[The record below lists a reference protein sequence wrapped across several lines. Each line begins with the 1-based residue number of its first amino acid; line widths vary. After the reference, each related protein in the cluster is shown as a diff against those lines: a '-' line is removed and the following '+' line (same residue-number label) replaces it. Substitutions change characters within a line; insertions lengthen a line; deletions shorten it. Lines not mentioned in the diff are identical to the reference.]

1 MDENY
6 FDHLAGL
13 CESGDEDNLL
23 ELEKDLWNRPVSDF
37 SDVDV
42 DAAYSRIHGVIQR
55 GRFRR
60 AAKYALVACPAFALA
75 LVLGLWFGKDSD
87 KNVVPPAPEVLY
99 SEMVS
104 GHGDVVELTLFDGS
118 HISLNSE
125 TSLVYPESGGASR
138 RELYLRG
145 EAMFEVAK
153 DSEHPFVVHAGG
165 SQIVA
170 TGTKFNVRSYGD
182 EDQTTTT
189 LVEGGVEVLIPGQ
202 VHPITLTP
210 GMALVVDNRTSDVS
224 LFKVAEGAMPKW
236 QDGEFNAY
244 HLTLAQICRDMERRF
259 GVKIMIADSRIA
271 SKVYYAS
278 FVNDE
283 GVDGILA
290 ALNVRKD
297 FRVKKQDSFYYIY

>member
-1 MDENY
+1 MDESF
-6 FDHLAGL
+6 FDHLSEL
-13 CESGDEDNLL
+13 CESGDENDLI
-23 ELEKDLWNRPVSDF
+23 ELEKELWNRPAPDF
-37 SDVDV
+37 PGVDV
-42 DAAYSRIHGVIQR
+42 NQAYSRFYGVIQR
-55 GRFRR
+55 GRLRR
-60 AAKYALVACPAFALA
+60 AVRYAVVACPAFALA
-75 LVLGLWFGKDSD
+75 LVLGLWLGKNTGQAVPSFTE
-87 KNVVPPAPEVLY
+87 VVY
-99 SEMVS
+99 SEIVS
-104 GHGDVVELTLFDGS
+104 GHGDVEEITLYDGS
-118 HISLNSE
+118 RVSLNAE
-125 TSLVYPESGGASR
+125 TSLVYPESAGTGN

-145 EAMFEVAK
+145 EAVFEVAK
-153 DSEHPFVVHAGG
+153 DSIHPFVVHAGG
-165 SQIVA
+165 CRIVA

-202 VHPITLTP
+202 THPITLSP
-210 GMALVVDNRTSDVS
+210 GMALAVGNRTSDVS
-224 LFKVAEGAMPKW
+224 LFKVADGAMPKW

-297 FRVKKQDSFYYIY
+297 FRVRKQDSFYYIY